1 MLILYLKGM
10 NEIIGPIYYVFATDS
25 RKEWRGNL
33 PDFKISLAAKDI
45 IMNNILHTKC
55 GQNTMKLIII
65 LQFL

>member
-33 PDFKISLAAKDI
+33 PDFKITLAAKDI
-45 IMNNILHTKC
+45 IMDNTKC
-55 GQNTMKLIII
+55 AQNTMKLIII